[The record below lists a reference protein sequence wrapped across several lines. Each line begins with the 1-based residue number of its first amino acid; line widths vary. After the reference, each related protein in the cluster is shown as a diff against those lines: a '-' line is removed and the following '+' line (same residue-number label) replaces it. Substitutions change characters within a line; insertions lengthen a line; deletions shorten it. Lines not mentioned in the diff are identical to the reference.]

1 MKATKIP
8 AVFMRG
14 GTSKALVFHAR
25 DLPVNQADRDKL
37 FCHVMGSPDAY
48 GRQLNGMGGGLSSLS
63 KIVIVEP
70 SERPGIDIDY
80 TFVQIAVDAAVA
92 DYSAMCGNMSA
103 SVGPFAV
110 DEGLV
115 NTNPTDTEASVII
128 YNTNTDK
135 QFTARFPVANG
146 KAVETGDFTIPGVS
160 GTGVCI
166 RLDYSDPG
174 GAATGRLLPADEA
187 LTELQTT
194 DGERFNV
201 SLVDSSNPVA
211 FIHAADLGKTAAELP
226 QDLDADKS
234 FMQRMERIR
243 CAASVAMGLS
253 QTESTATRGAPKVAI
268 VGEPADFTALNGET
282 FSADEFSI
290 AVRIISMGNVH
301 RAITLTGAMC
311 VATAVHIPGTLPHQV
326 AKRAQRQVAMNK
338 DSRTT
343 LIGNPSGLL
352 PVEAEVT
359 HDSTN
364 SYHAKSATTYRTQRR
379 LMEGLLP
386 V

>member
-1 MKATKIP
+1 MTPTRIP

-25 DLPVNQADRDKL
+25 DLPADRTDRDQL

-48 GRQLNGMGGGLSSLS
+48 GRQLDGMGGGLSSLS
-63 KIVIVEP
+63 KVVIVEP
-70 SERPGIDIDY
+70 SERPDIDIDY

-115 NTNPTDTEASVII
+115 NINATDTEASVSI
-128 YNTNTDK
+128 YNTNTNK

-146 KAVETGDFTIPGVS
+146 KSVEHGNFTIPGVS
-160 GTGVCI
+160 GSGACI
-166 RLDYSDPG
+166 KLDYSDPG
-174 GAATGRLLPADEA
+174 GAATGSLLPANEV
-187 LTELQTT
+187 LSELHTAT
-194 DGERFNV
+194 GERFNV

-211 FIHAADLGKTAAELP
+211 FVHASALGKTAAELP
-226 QDLDADKS
+226 QDLDADND
-234 FMQRMERIR
+234 FMQRMESIR
-243 CAASVAMGLS
+243 RAASVAMGLS

-268 VGEPADFTALNGET
+268 VAEPTDFTALNGET
-282 FSADEFSI
+282 FSANEFSL

-311 VATAVHIPGTLPHQV
+311 VATAVHIPGTLPQQV
-326 AKRAQRQVAMNK
+326 AKQVAANNQ
-338 DSRTT
+338 SQSNTT

-352 PVEAEVT
+352 PVEAQVT
-359 HDSTN
+359 HDSTHG
-364 SYHAKSATTYRTQRR
+364 YYARSATTYRTQRR